1 MYQLNL
7 GAGLGSVG
15 GWGEEVKN
23 LLVLLHKVS
32 VEYTELL
39 HHQFQFVRLG
49 QNCATEVEGTR

>member
-7 GAGLGSVG
+7 GAGLGSAG
-15 GWGEEVKN
+15 GGGGKVKN

-39 HHQFQFVRLG
+39 HHQFQFVCLG
-49 QNCATEVEGTR
+49 QNGATEVEGSR